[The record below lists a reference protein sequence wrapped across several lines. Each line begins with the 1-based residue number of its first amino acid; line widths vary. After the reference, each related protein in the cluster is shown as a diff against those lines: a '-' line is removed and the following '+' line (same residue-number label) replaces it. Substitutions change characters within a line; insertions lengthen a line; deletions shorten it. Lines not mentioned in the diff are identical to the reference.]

1 MTSFTTFAP
10 PDDAGFRVVPG
21 RPDCLQRLLVVHGS
35 LRAGQDGLWRAAATS
50 GRANSSKA

>member
-1 MTSFTTFAP
+1 VTSFTTFAP
-10 PDDAGFRVVPG
+10 PDDAGFRVVTG
-21 RPDCLQRLLVVHGS
+21 RPDCLQRLLVSGS